1 MLLLKGENGKSAV
14 LNDLGMCTDSIC
26 FEYYDMPV
34 VCKNSIWINSND
46 YSLIDLQAAI
56 TEIMDDNEYT
66 YIYLIVYTNEKE
78 EDLKDFIEWLN
89 DNEAMFKYRC
99 ANIIL
104 ACK

>member
-66 YIYLIVYTNEKE
+66 YIYLIVYTNDKHTSTKEK
-78 EDLKDFIEWLN
+78 I
-89 DNEAMFKYRC
+89 R
-99 ANIIL
+99 IP
-104 ACK
+104 